1 MCRWAAGS
9 NVLEKTA
16 RQTCVLVCEDE
27 MFVAMMLQDRLEHVG
42 YRVLMAA
49 RVEKGLEM
57 ASAEPV
63 DVALL
68 DINLAGED
76 SFPIAEKLRA
86 RGVPFLFSSGYGTQ
100 GLPEAW
106 QGTKILQKPYDTK
119 ELTVAL
125 AALLET

>member
-1 MCRWAAGS
+1 MD
-9 NVLEKTA
+9 KTA
-16 RQTCVLVCEDE
+16 QQTCVLVCEDE

-49 RVEKGLEM
+49 RVDKGLEL
-57 ASAEPV
+57 ATAEPI

-68 DINLAGED
+68 DINLAGKD

-86 RGVPFLFSSGYGTQ
+86 RGVPFLFSSGYGAQ

-106 QGTKILQKPYDTK
+106 QGTKILQKPYDTR
-119 ELTVAL
+119 ELT
-125 AALLET
+125 AALISLLGARSESVV

>member
-1 MCRWAAGS
+1 
-9 NVLEKTA
+9 LDKTA
-16 RQTCVLVCEDE
+16 QQACVLVCEDE

-49 RVEKGLEM
+49 RVDKGLEL
-57 ASAEPV
+57 ATTEPV

-68 DINLAGED
+68 DINLAGKD

-86 RGVPFLFSSGYGTQ
+86 RGVPFLFSSGYGAQ

-106 QGTKILQKPYDTK
+106 RGARVLQKPYDTR
-119 ELTVAL
+119 ELTAAL
-125 AALLET
+125 AALLEA